1 MTYYVIV
8 FLIALLW
15 INFVTNRI
23 PKTGR
28 KSIENGTKISAV
40 ITNSNHFPDH
50 SVTLRAQDSNLRKY
64 RVKLKQ
70 SESRLWIKGDE
81 IDIIVSSSNPKDYRV
96 LFNDYFRANES
107 RIRAHAFEILE
118 KKVRKNSIASHLVKY
133 NREKLEIMKKSD
145 IESGRVFIFTY
156 LMRSID
162 IYSILGAIFAVFTL
176 AAHFYKRVPLK
187 EVIFPALL
195 VLYVLY
201 SVSTSVKECTK
212 TITDA
217 EK

>member
-50 SVTLRAQDSNLRKY
+50 SVTLRAQDGNSRKY

-81 IDIIVSSSNPKDYRV
+81 IDIIVSGSNPKDYRV

-107 RIRAHAFEILE
+107 RIREHAFDILE
-118 KKVRKNSIASHLVKY
+118 KKVRKNSIASRLVKY
-133 NREKLEIMKKSD
+133 NHEKLEIMKKSN
-145 IESGRVFIFTY
+145 IESGRIFIFTY
-156 LMRSID
+156 LMKSID
-162 IYSILGAIFAVFTL
+162 IYSILGAVFAVFTL
-176 AAHFYKRVPLK
+176 VAHFYKGVPLK

-195 VLYVLY
+195 VLYILY

-217 EK
+217 QK